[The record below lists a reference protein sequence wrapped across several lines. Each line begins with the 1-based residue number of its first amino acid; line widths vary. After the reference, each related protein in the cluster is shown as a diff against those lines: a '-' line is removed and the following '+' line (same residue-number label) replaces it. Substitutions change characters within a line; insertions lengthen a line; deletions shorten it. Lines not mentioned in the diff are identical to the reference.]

1 MEKKSSA
8 AERIGRGKE
17 EEESPEVEKLEQ
29 EEEEEVVENAA
40 RGVSGGTERVAALS
54 SHVLALS

>member
-1 MEKKSSA
+1 MSGNQAAEKKREPATGKSGRRGMEKKSSA

-29 EEEEEVVENAA
+29 EEVKYEE
-40 RGVSGGTERVAALS
+40 
-54 SHVLALS
+54 